1 MLCRAGAT
9 GVGRLLRFPCSPPP
23 STAPKPRHEPFTPG
37 IKSTQYR
44 GPLMQVS
51 STSVIGSKKRSISSR
66 KLSGDNGVPLKKPAA
81 PYNPTTLARLDV
93 QLFLLSLEKEREL
106 GNAYSEIKGLKVTE
120 ALKDKAIAELSKE
133 LKKQDEKMRSLEK
146 QLEQK
151 NLDVKRLSN
160 ERKEALSAQ
169 FAAEATLRRIH
180 SSQKDE
186 ESVPFDAII
195 APLES
200 DIRKY
205 RHEIAVLQDDNK
217 ALERHLKLNE
227 VALVEAG
234 NILRSALERALIVE
248 DVQNQNIELKKQMEI
263 YHEENKLL
271 EKANRQKVLEVEKL
285 SHTISELEESIL
297 ATGEVANA
305 VHFYQNQAAKLKE
318 EKKTLERELA
328 RAKVYVNRVASTAA
342 NEWKDDSDKLMPV
355 KRWLEERRLLQGDI
369 QRLRDKITIAEKSA
383 KIEAQLNDK
392 LKRRLKSLEEDMRN
406 EISNSSTKEITEK
419 VASRR
424 STSQPRQPN
433 TARASPQPS
442 SPEAIDRRRPISQ
455 PRASIAGKVLKQP
468 NSETESAEKTRIAKR
483 FDSPR
488 TRTVAG
494 KGERPTKNHLWAP
507 RSKMPSDGGKE
518 NKEQNPNPKAHQN
531 ISHSQGHGD
540 RKVFDGNDECGVQCS
555 EHQEAM
561 ENERN
566 ANNSSSGSP

>member
-1 MLCRAGAT
+1 MGSLGEVNHGKEMFHGHGHSDPVVDELNRLKN
-9 GVGRLLRFPCSPPP
+9 LLR
-23 STAPKPRHEPFTPG
+23 
-37 IKSTQYR
+37 
-44 GPLMQVS
+44 
-51 STSVIGSKKRSISSR
+51 
-66 KLSGDNGVPLKKPAA
+66 
-81 PYNPTTLARLDV
+81 
-93 QLFLLSLEKEREL
+93 EKEREI
-106 GNAYSEIKGLKVTE
+106 GHAYSEIKGLKVTE

-151 NLDVKRLSN
+151 NLDVKRLGN

-205 RHEIAVLQDDNK
+205 RHEIAVLHDDKK
-217 ALERHLKLNE
+217 ALERHVKLKE

-285 SHTISELEESIL
+285 THTISELEESIL

-305 VHFYQNQAAKLKE
+305 VHFYQNQAAKLNE
-318 EKKTLERELA
+318 DKKTLERELA

-355 KRWLEERRLLQGDI
+355 KRWLEERRLLQGEV
-369 QRLRDKITIAEKSA
+369 QRLRDKITIAEKSV

-406 EISNSSTKEITEK
+406 EISDSSAKEINKQVTSK
-419 VASRR
+419 R
-424 STSQPRQPN
+424 STSQRRQPS
-433 TARASPQPS
+433 TARVSPQPS
-442 SPEAIDRRRPISQ
+442 SPEAIDRRRTISQ

-468 NSETESAEKTRIAKR
+468 NSETESTEKARVAKR

-488 TRTVAG
+488 ATTVAG

-507 RSKMPSDGGKE
+507 RSKMAADAGKE
-518 NKEQNPNPKAHQN
+518 NKEQNPNSKAHLK
-531 ISHSQGHGD
+531 ISLSQGHGD
-540 RKVFDGNDECGVQCS
+540 TKVSDENDECGVQCS

-566 ANNSSSGSP
+566 ANSSHPESST

>member
-1 MLCRAGAT
+1 MGSLGEVDHGKEKFHGHGHSDPIVDELNRLEN
-9 GVGRLLRFPCSPPP
+9 LLR
-23 STAPKPRHEPFTPG
+23 
-37 IKSTQYR
+37 
-44 GPLMQVS
+44 
-51 STSVIGSKKRSISSR
+51 
-66 KLSGDNGVPLKKPAA
+66 
-81 PYNPTTLARLDV
+81 
-93 QLFLLSLEKEREL
+93 EKEREL

-217 ALERHLKLNE
+217 ALERHVKLKE

-285 SHTISELEESIL
+285 THTIIELEESIL

-305 VHFYQNQAAKLKE
+305 VHFYQNQVAKLKE

-355 KRWLEERRLLQGDI
+355 KRWLEERRLLQGEI

-392 LKRRLKSLEEDMRN
+392 LKGRLKSLEEDMRN
-406 EISNSSTKEITEK
+406 EISNSSTKEITKK
-419 VASRR
+419 VTPGR

-433 TARASPQPS
+433 TARVSSQPS
-442 SPEAIDRRRPISQ
+442 SPEAINRRRPISQ

-468 NSETESAEKTRIAKR
+468 NSETESAEKTRLSKR

-488 TRTVAG
+488 ARTVAG

-531 ISHSQGHGD
+531 VSHSQGHGST
-540 RKVFDGNDECGVQCS
+540 KVLDGNDECGVQCN
-555 EHQEAM
+555 EHQEAL

-566 ANNSSSGSP
+566 ANNSSAGSP